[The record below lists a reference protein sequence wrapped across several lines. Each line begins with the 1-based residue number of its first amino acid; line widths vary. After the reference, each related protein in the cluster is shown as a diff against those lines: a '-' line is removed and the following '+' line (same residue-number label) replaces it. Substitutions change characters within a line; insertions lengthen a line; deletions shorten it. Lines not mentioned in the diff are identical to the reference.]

1 MESDMI
7 TTPAS
12 APSTTWARLRGGFG
26 AGVGASVA
34 MMAVM
39 ALLRL
44 TTNTISIPELME
56 NRLIDLIGGQIE
68 SFFIQTLGVGGKALL
83 LTSIVEGTLLL
94 GGLLGW
100 LFTRYWQPRV
110 LTGISKWGQGLLYG
124 VAVGLFLNVVFL
136 PILQQGFFGSEAIGA
151 TAPQDIARSLYGKA
165 LAPFGLP
172 VWLDMFVLSIIFGLV
187 LVYLLPWPATA
198 RAGSAALAE
207 ASEAGHEGMGR
218 RDFTRALGGG
228 AVAVV
233 GGAVLW
239 GLIRKALEAPT
250 VAGLQEVD
258 VITDTPIPNTPVA
271 SAATAVPGTALPTA
285 TKGAGASATAAPAT
299 PAGST
304 PEATAVVEQPTA
316 VAEQPTAAPTSDAF
330 ANVKPRLVPEV
341 TPVENFYITTKNFV
355 DPTVDGPSWSLK
367 FSGLVDAPYSI
378 TLADLQAMPPQDRTE
393 TLACISNPVGGPLIS
408 NGKWKGVDF
417 APLLQKASPKAE
429 ATELIFRAADGYT
442 DSVPLSVALN
452 NGCFLAYEMNGAALV
467 QKHGYP
473 ARLLVPDIYGMKNVK
488 WITEVE
494 LASSDYRGYW
504 ESQGWDDV
512 AEYQTMSRIDY
523 PTDGIGSGPV
533 YIGGVAFAGS
543 RGIQKVE
550 VSLDGGGT
558 FAEATLRPTNK
569 DSWTQWTFP
578 WIATSGNYTIMVRAT
593 DGTGKTQTPANQDT
607 YPNGATG
614 WHTVNVQVG

>member
-1 MESDMI
+1 MGSDMI
-7 TTPAS
+7 TTPAP
-12 APSTTWARLRGGFG
+12 APSTTWARIRGGFG

-56 NRLIDLIGGQIE
+56 NSLIGVIGGQIE

-94 GGLLGW
+94 GGLLGL
-100 LFTRYWQPRV
+100 LFTRVWQPRV
-110 LTGISKWGQGLLYG
+110 LASMSKWVQGLVYG
-124 VAVGLFLNVVFL
+124 VVVGLFLNVVFL
-136 PILQQGFFGSEAIGA
+136 PILQQGFFGSEVVGV
-151 TAPQDIARSLYGKA
+151 TAPQDIARSLYGRA
-165 LAPFGLP
+165 LAPFGVP
-172 VWLDMFVLSIIFGLV
+172 VWLDMFVLSIIFGLM

-198 RAGSAALAE
+198 RARSAAVAG
-207 ASEAGHEGMGR
+207 ASEDGQAGMGR

-239 GLIRKALEAPT
+239 GLIRKALEAPR
-250 VAGLQEVD
+250 VAGVQEVD

-271 SAATAVPGTALPTA
+271 STATSVPSTAVAAANTPKPAATATTGTQASSTAVPN
-285 TKGAGASATAAPAT
+285 
-299 PAGST
+299 T
-304 PEATAVVEQPTA
+304 PEATA
-316 VAEQPTAAPTSDAF
+316 VAEQPTAAPTSDTF

-378 TLADLQAMPPQDRTE
+378 TLADLQAMPPQERTE
-393 TLACISNPVGGPLIS
+393 TLACISNPVGGTLIS
-408 NGKWKGVDF
+408 NGKWRGVDF
-417 APLLQKASPKAE
+417 APLLQKAGPKAE

>member
-1 MESDMI
+1 
-7 TTPAS
+7 
-12 APSTTWARLRGGFG
+12 
-26 AGVGASVA
+26 

-56 NRLIDLIGGQIE
+56 GSLISLIGGQVE
-68 SFFIQTLGVGGKALL
+68 SFFIQALGVGGKALL

-100 LFTRYWQPRV
+100 LFTRYWQPRIF
-110 LTGISKWGQGLLYG
+110 TGVSKWVQGLVYG
-124 VAVGLFLNVVFL
+124 LAVGLFLNVVFL
-136 PILQQGFFGSEAIGA
+136 PIMQQGFFGSAAVGA
-151 TAPQDIARSLYGKA
+151 TAPQDIAQSLYGRA

-172 VWLDMFVLSIIFGLV
+172 VWLDMFVLSIVFGLV
-187 LVYLLPWPATA
+187 LVYLLPWPAKA
-198 RAGSAALAE
+198 RAEGAVLAPAAVDGTKA
-207 ASEAGHEGMGR
+207 MGR

-233 GGAVLW
+233 GGVVLW
-239 GLIRKALEAPT
+239 GVIRKALEAPT
-250 VAGLQEVD
+250 VAGVQEVD

-271 SAATAVPGTALPTA
+271 SAATAIPNTALPSA
-285 TKGAGASATAAPAT
+285 TKGAGASATAAPTA

-316 VAEQPTAAPTSDAF
+316 VAEQPTAVPTSDAF
-330 ANVKPRLVPEV
+330 AGVKPRLVPEI

-367 FSGLVDAPYSI
+367 FGGLVDSPYSI
-378 TLADLQAMPPQDRTE
+378 TLAELQAMPAQDRTE
-393 TLACISNPVGGPLIS
+393 TLACISNPVGGTLIS

-417 APLLQKASPKAE
+417 VPLLQKASPKGN
-429 ATELIFRAADGYT
+429 ATELIFRAADGYS
-442 DSVPLSVALN
+442 DSIPLSVAMN
-452 NGCFLAYEMNGAALV
+452 NGCFLAYEMNGAPLV

-494 LASSDYRGYW
+494 LASNDYKGYW

-523 PTDGIGSGPV
+523 PTQGIASGPV

-550 VSLDGGGT
+550 VSLDGGAT
-558 FAEATLRPTNK
+558 FSEATLRPSLGK
-569 DSWTQWTFP
+569 DTWTQWTFP
-578 WIATSGNYTIMVRAT
+578 WIATSGNYSIMVRAT
-593 DGTGKTQTPANQDT
+593 DGTGKRQTPANQDT
-607 YPNGATG
+607 YPYGATG